1 MLIPFPLEGK
11 NEYSNLNINRDKT
24 IFNATD
30 TQWDLSGNIDTGT
43 DRPGAGALG
52 SMSYFILNSNN
63 IINNDG
69 YFTVNRRWAQHAISD
84 FLCREI
90 PVLSP
95 SDIAQN
101 TQIMEAQ
108 LIGAAPGFRGD
119 ISCMTCH
126 VTMDLAARTTRNVFT
141 HQMTGSD
148 NGPIGDLNSSGKR
161 KKYEKPALYHRP
173 NIGLTPEE
181 IVAD

>member
-1 MLIPFPLEGK
+1 M
-11 NEYSNLNINRDKT
+11 
-24 IFNATD
+24 TD
-30 TQWDLSGNIDTGT
+30 
-43 DRPGAGALG
+43 
-52 SMSYFILNSNN
+52 
-63 IINNDG
+63 
-69 YFTVNRRWAQHAISD
+69 YFTVNRRCAQHAISD

-181 IVAD
+181 IMARLKPSLIEDDFIDKHETYYWESKIPYYPASEPRGAFVFKDFMAGQFIKTQLLE